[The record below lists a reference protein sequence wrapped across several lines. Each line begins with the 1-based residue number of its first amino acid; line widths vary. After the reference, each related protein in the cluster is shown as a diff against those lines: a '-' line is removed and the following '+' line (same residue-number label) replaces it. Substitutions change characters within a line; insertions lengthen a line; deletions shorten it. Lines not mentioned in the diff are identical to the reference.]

1 MIAGIIAFAAVFG
14 ILFIS
19 WCLMVGGGR
28 RDED

>member
-1 MIAGIIAFAAVFG
+1 MIAGIIVFAVVFG
-14 ILFIS
+14 LFIP

>member
-14 ILFIS
+14 IFIP

>member
-1 MIAGIIAFAAVFG
+1 MIAGIIIFSDVLG
-14 ILFIS
+14 IFIS

>member
-1 MIAGIIAFAAVFG
+1 MIAGIIIFAAVFG
-14 ILFIS
+14 IFIP

>member
-1 MIAGIIAFAAVFG
+1 MIAGIIVFAAILG
-14 ILFIS
+14 IFIL

>member
-1 MIAGIIAFAAVFG
+1 MTGIILFATVFG
-14 ILFIS
+14 TFIA

>member
-1 MIAGIIAFAAVFG
+1 MIAGIIVFAAVFG
-14 ILFIS
+14 IFIP

>member
-1 MIAGIIAFAAVFG
+1 MIAGIIIFLAVLD
-14 ILFIS
+14 IFIS

>member
-1 MIAGIIAFAAVFG
+1 MIAGIIVFAAVFG
-14 ILFIS
+14 LFIP

>member
-1 MIAGIIAFAAVFG
+1 MIAGIIIFSAVLG
-14 ILFIS
+14 IFIS

>member
-1 MIAGIIAFAAVFG
+1 MIAGIIVFTAVFG
-14 ILFIS
+14 IFIS